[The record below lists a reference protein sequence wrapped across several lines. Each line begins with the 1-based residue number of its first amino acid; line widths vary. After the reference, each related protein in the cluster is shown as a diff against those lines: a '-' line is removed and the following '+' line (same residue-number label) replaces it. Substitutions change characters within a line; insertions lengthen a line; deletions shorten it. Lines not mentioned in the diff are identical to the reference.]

1 MLIDRLARLSDIG
14 FGDAVP
20 AGSIQDVV
28 GEATIVLPLA
38 DVIDLEQERARLQK
52 EIDRADGE
60 IAKID
65 KKLSNRGFIAKAPPD
80 VVEENR
86 ERREEAEQAR
96 AKLAEALKRL
106 EAA

>member
-1 MLIDRLARLSDIG
+1 MSSARRRSC
-14 FGDAVP
+14 
-20 AGSIQDVV
+20 
-28 GEATIVLPLA
+28 LPLA

-65 KKLSNRGFIAKAPPD
+65 KKLSNRGFIAKAPAD